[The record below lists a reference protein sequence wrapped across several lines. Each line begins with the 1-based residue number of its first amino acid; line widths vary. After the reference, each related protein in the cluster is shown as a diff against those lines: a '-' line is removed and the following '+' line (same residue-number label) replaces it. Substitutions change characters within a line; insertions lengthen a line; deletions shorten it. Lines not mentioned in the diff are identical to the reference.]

1 MDEKKRFYIS
11 MAILAGMF
19 FIFGFVS
26 WMNSILIPYFRI
38 ACELTHFQSYFVTLA
53 FYIAYLVMSVPS
65 GILLK
70 KVGFKSG
77 MMIGFLLMS
86 LGAFIFV
93 PAAYARAFPIFLV
106 GLFSI
111 GTGLAILQTAANP
124 YVTIIGPIESAT
136 RRISIVGICN
146 KLAGILS
153 PLVFAAIIL
162 KPTDSQL
169 FAAVES
175 GTLDAVTQAAMLDEL
190 IRRTIVPYACLGVLL
205 LLCGIV
211 IWYRRRR
218 G

>member
-1 MDEKKRFYIS
+1 MDEKKRFYVS

-86 LGAFIFV
+86 MGAFIFV

-124 YVTIIGPIESAT
+124 
-136 RRISIVGICN
+136 
-146 KLAGILS
+146 
-153 PLVFAAIIL
+153 
-162 KPTDSQL
+162 
-169 FAAVES
+169 
-175 GTLDAVTQAAMLDEL
+175 
-190 IRRTIVPYACLGVLL
+190 
-205 LLCGIV
+205 
-211 IWYRRRR
+211 
-218 G
+218 

>member
-53 FYIAYLVMSVPS
+53 FYIAYLVMSVPF

-124 YVTIIGPIESAT
+124 YVTSKARPAVSA
-136 RRISIVGICN
+136 S
-146 KLAGILS
+146 
-153 PLVFAAIIL
+153 
-162 KPTDSQL
+162 
-169 FAAVES
+169 
-175 GTLDAVTQAAMLDEL
+175 
-190 IRRTIVPYACLGVLL
+190 
-205 LLCGIV
+205 
-211 IWYRRRR
+211 
-218 G
+218 